1 MKTKQVLQY
10 TAEIKAVD
18 GDSGVF
24 EGYGSVFGNVDSYNE
39 IVDKGA
45 FVSSLQK
52 WMPALLWQHSAYTPI
67 GIYTEMREDEH
78 GLYVKGQLNLE
89 VQQGREAYSLLRQGA
104 LKGLSIGFITEKD
117 RYDTEKRV
125 RHLEQVRLM
134 EVSLVTFP
142 ANPESNVDRVKSAP
156 DSERDLEIV
165 LRDAGYSREDAK
177 VIVSSG
183 FKAMLAHRDGGDSA
197 ALMAGLLSL
206 AERARKSLT
215 SEQRTRAG
223 G

>member
-1 MKTKQVLQY
+1 MQKKQVLQFN
-10 TAEIKAVD
+10 AEIKAAD
-18 GDSGVF
+18 GDSGIF
-24 EGYGSVFGNVDSYNE
+24 EGYGSVFGVEDSYNE

-45 FVSSLQK
+45 FTASLK
-52 WMPALLWQHSAYTPI
+52 KGMPALLWQHSAHMPI
-67 GIYTEMREDEH
+67 GIYTEMREDGH
-78 GLYVKGQLNLE
+78 GLFVKGQLNLE
-89 VQQGREAYSLLRQGA
+89 VQQGREAYSLLKQGA
-104 LKGLSIGFITEKD
+104 LKGLSIGFMTEKD

-156 DSERDLEIV
+156 ESERDLEIV

-183 FKAMLAHRDGGDSA
+183 YKAMLARREGGDLA
-197 ALMAGLLSL
+197 AAIVGIETLTQ
-206 AERARKSLT
+206 RIRKSLP
-215 SEQRTRAG
+215 SDNGNRAA
-223 G
+223 